1 MKKQSTF
8 SLLSSLVFSML
19 GYALI
24 LGGVGAILSDLFTWN
39 LALSIGGSDI
49 AIPADMYVGFFFI
62 ILGATIAALH
72 HFWTPIYESIK
83 KYSLIIMLIFVVIII
98 AIVYGGKQFIMY
110 MDGGPAITAAMNN
123 DTETLNELFE
133 KNEVK
138 SEDRD
143 AMMMWVSQKGHTE
156 SLQILISNGLNPNA
170 TRGDGLTALEAACA
184 WGGEKTVKILK
195 EAGATGKCSESP

>member
-1 MKKQSTF
+1 
-8 SLLSSLVFSML
+8 ML

-24 LGGVGAILSDLFTWN
+24 LGGIGAILSDIFSWN

-62 ILGATIAALH
+62 IFGATISALH
-72 HFWTPIYESIK
+72 HFWTPIYECIK
-83 KYSLIIMLIFVVIII
+83 KYSLLIMIFFVIIII
-98 AIVYGGKQFIMY
+98 AIMYGGKQFIMY

-123 DTETLNELFE
+123 DTETLTTLFAN
-133 KNEVK
+133 NEVID
-138 SEDRD
+138 EDHD

-170 TRGDGLTALEAACA
+170 TRDDGLTALEAACA
-184 WGGEKTVKILK
+184 WGGEDTVKILK
-195 EAGATGKCSESP
+195 DAGATGECKQ